1 MRRVAALWMLAALVW
16 GSAGCRG
23 EGSPPPSPPAAG
35 SDARSSELRF
45 DRPAIRIGGPQTWT
59 HASTVV
65 ALAFCGGDRELVT
78 LDDTGRLRR
87 FTVASGEQTSSVS
100 LGAPIASATVECGT
114 DDAAEV
120 RSAAGTTRVDRW
132 GTITR
137 PPATAGPAPRPH
149 AGPQR
154 PLRSALYEI
163 VRRGSTLLVV
173 RLADDFRREIR
184 DACTEPGDALA
195 ISHDGAH
202 VAIACRQPLGIRI
215 FEIASGVQ
223 TTDDLP
229 SLAAARLAWSPHR
242 DRLAL
247 RSLSGAVHA
256 FGDRLAD
263 KPTSAGQT
271 VWWHSATEI
280 ALDTAHGILAWT
292 PPDGATRS
300 LDATTGVRAATPG
313 ERAMIVASA
322 GALTAIVDG
331 VAKEIALPRDVVVE
345 RVALAPA
352 GRRGLAIGRGATLE
366 LDLVAGTATRIAIPH
381 TAATIDDAGVVLAT
395 SSGIR
400 RGNATRLLAQPGA
413 HVTALAIAGDL
424 LAAGDR
430 DGAIAVFRG
439 GALIGRLVGHDGAVA
454 ALAFSGDG
462 RLASSGDDT
471 SLVWDLRP

>member
-1 MRRVAALWMLAALVW
+1 MRRIAALSMLAALVW

-23 EGSPPPSPPAAG
+23 EPSPPPSPPAAG

-65 ALAFCGGDRELVT
+65 ALAFCGADRELVT

-100 LGAPIASATVECGT
+100 LGAPVANPVVECGT
-114 DDAAEV
+114 DDTAEL
-120 RSAAGTTRVDRW
+120 RSAAGSVRVDRW
-132 GTITR
+132 STITR
-137 PPATAGPAPRPH
+137 PPATAGPAPRPL
-149 AGPQR
+149 AEPRR

-163 VRRGSTLLVV
+163 VQKGATLLVV

-184 DACTEPGDALA
+184 DACTEPTDALA

-229 SLAAARLAWSPHR
+229 SLAAARLAWSPRR

-247 RSLSGAVHA
+247 RSLGGAIHV

-263 KPTSAGQT
+263 KPTSAGHT
-271 VWWHSATEI
+271 VWWHSDTEV
-280 ALDTAHGILAWT
+280 ALDTAHGVLAWT

-300 LDATTGVRAATPG
+300 LDATPGVRAATTG
-313 ERAMIVASA
+313 ERAMIVASR

-331 VAKEIALPRDVVVE
+331 VAKEIVLPRDYVVE
-345 RVALAPA
+345 RVELAPT
-352 GRRGLAIGRGATLE
+352 GRRAIAFGSGMTLE
-366 LDLVAGTATRIAIPH
+366 LDLVAGIATRIAIPH

-395 SSGIR
+395 SRGIER
-400 RGNATRLLAQPGA
+400 AGASPPLAHHGA
-413 HVTALAIAGDL
+413 QVTALAIAGDL

-430 DGAIAVFRG
+430 DGAISLFRG
-439 GALIGRLVGHDGAVA
+439 GALIGRLVGHDGAVV
-454 ALAFSGDG
+454 ALAFAGDG

-471 SLVWDLRP
+471 ALLWDLRP